1 MRWAICNELF
11 EGWQLER
18 VVELIA
24 QCGYQGIEFAPF
36 TLAARADQVSP
47 AHRRQIRSL
56 VEKAGLETVGLHW
69 LLAKTE
75 GFYLTSPDEQVRR
88 HTAEYF
94 GHLARLCADLGGK
107 LLVLGSPKQRDLL
120 PGVSARQATDY
131 AADVIG
137 RVLPVLEQTQ
147 VTLALEP
154 LGPQETTFMVT
165 TEETVALARR
175 IDSPWV
181 RLHLD
186 VKAMATE
193 SVPIPELIRRY
204 ASLLAHFHAND
215 TNLQGPGFG
224 KVDFVPIFRALREI
238 DYRGWVSVE
247 VFDYSPG
254 AERLARESI
263 EYMKR
268 CLAEVSKG

>member
-1 MRWAICNELF
+1 VRLAICNEPF
-11 EGWQLER
+11 EDWQLDRALALVAE
-18 VVELIA
+18 
-24 QCGYQGIEFAPF
+24 CGYQGVEFAPF
-36 TLAARADQVSP
+36 TLAQRADLVSD
-47 AHRRQIRSL
+47 AQRKQIRAQ
-56 VEKAGLETVGLHW
+56 VERAGLETVGLHW

-75 GFYLTSPDEQVRR
+75 GLYLTSPEEDTRR
-88 HTAEYF
+88 RTAEYF

-107 LLVLGSPKQRDLL
+107 VLVLGSPKQRDLL
-120 PGVSARQATDY
+120 PGVSHQQATDH

-137 RVLPVLEQTQ
+137 RVLPVLEQTG

-165 TEETVALARR
+165 TEETATLARR

-193 SVPIPELIRRY
+193 SVPMADLICQY
-204 ASLLAHFHAND
+204 APMLAHFHAND

-224 KVDFVPIFRALREI
+224 EVDFLPIFRALKEVG
-238 DYRGWVSVE
+238 YAGWVSVE

-254 AERLARESI
+254 VERLARQSI
-263 EYMKR
+263 QYMNQ
-268 CLAEVSKG
+268 CLAEISGG

>member
-224 KVDFVPIFRALREI
+224 EVDFVPIFRALREI